1 MSAPQSTRRGTGPI
15 FLPILAMICFCMMPI
30 ATEAQTPARSKP
42 KCNDIHPGEAHYE
55 ADCREDVDVSVF
67 TGFALDTFAAADL
80 KKYLNPQAS
89 GDVQEQLIAG
99 FDFAWRLT
107 EKGPKDKKKASKW
120 HPQVWLYGETV
131 HGVRSGDVDCEKN
144 ENAEVCRTL
153 DFKAPTDSN
162 SVVPAIAIFRKSTSF
177 EGFFGLRAELLQFHR
192 DSEIAASRLY
202 VKGQLGF
209 LTVANN
215 GGDVVDMH
223 HVGVGVIMSRGP
235 FQNSY
240 VEIGY
245 GKNDIFSDGVKR
257 YKFDALLSMN
267 TGKAISPFAQIVV
280 DADLGNRPDSIRSFF
295 GFDIDV
301 RELFKPPATSA
312 AAAVK

>member
-1 MSAPQSTRRGTGPI
+1 M
-15 FLPILAMICFCMMPI
+15 PILLTIGFCMWSS
-30 ATEAQTPARSKP
+30 ATGAQTPAAQKP
-42 KCNDIHPGEAHYE
+42 TCNEAHPNEAQYE
-55 ADCREDVDVSVF
+55 ADCREDIEITVF
-67 TGFALDTFAAADL
+67 TGLSLDSFAAAAV
-80 KKYLNPQAS
+80 KKYLNPQGAS
-89 GDVQEQLIAG
+89 DVQEQLIAG

-107 EKGPKDKKKASKW
+107 EKGTKDTTPW

-131 HGVRSGDVDCEKN
+131 HGVRSGDVDCTKS
-144 ENAEVCRTL
+144 ENADICKNLKYE
-153 DFKAPTDSN
+153 APTTAN
-162 SVVPAIAIFRKSTSF
+162 PEKPVIAIFRKSTSF
-177 EGFFGLRAELLQFHR
+177 EGFFGIRAEILQLHR

-223 HVGVGVIMSRGP
+223 HVGVGVMLSRGT

-240 VEIGY
+240 IEVGY
-245 GKNDIFSDGVKR
+245 GKNDIFSDGRKR

-267 TGKAISPFAQIVV
+267 TGKAVSPLAQIVV
-280 DADLGNRPDSIRSFF
+280 DADLGSGPDSIRSFF

-301 RELFKPPATSA
+301 RELFKRAPAPAAPPGT
-312 AAAVK
+312 